1 MYFYYAIIYT
11 FLHMAYYLFNCI
23 FYIYKCIRYTMVN
36 DTAVVLICVNM
47 QRKLIHSI
55 TKS

>member
-1 MYFYYAIIYT
+1 MYFITQQYIHFYT
-11 FLHMAYYLFNCI
+11 WHTILFNCI
-23 FYIYKCIRYTMVN
+23 FYIYKCIRYTIVN